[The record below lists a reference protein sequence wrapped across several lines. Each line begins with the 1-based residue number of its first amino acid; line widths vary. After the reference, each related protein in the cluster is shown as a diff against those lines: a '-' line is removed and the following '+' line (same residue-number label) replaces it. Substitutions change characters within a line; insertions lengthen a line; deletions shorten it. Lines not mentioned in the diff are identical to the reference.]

1 MAFPQKI
8 TIVGLTGPIAGGK
21 GVVAEFL
28 RKKGFF
34 YSSTSDRVREE
45 ARKKGVE
52 ITRENLQK
60 IADDLR
66 RKFGPEALAK
76 RTWEIIKN
84 QSSTQAVIDSIR
96 GEAEVDYLKGRPNF
110 HLIGVTAPRRLRY
123 QRVISR
129 QRESD
134 PMKWEEFSRI
144 DKIDFKSGQGRDG
157 RNIKACLKKSDFLIE
172 NIKTLRNLKE
182 EIEEVLNKILYGE
195 VNKA

>member
-8 TIVGLTGPIAGGK
+8 IIVGLTGPIAGGK

-45 ARKKGVE
+45 ARKRGVE
-52 ITRENLQK
+52 ITRESLQK

-66 RKFGPEALAK
+66 RKFGPEVLAK

-84 QSSTQAVIDSIR
+84 QSNTQAVIDSIR

-110 HLIGVTAPRRLRY
+110 YLIGVTAPRRSRY

-134 PMKWEEFSRI
+134 PMKWEEFLRI
-144 DKIDFKSGQGRDG
+144 DKIDFKSGQGKVG
-157 RNIKACLKKSDFLIE
+157 RNIKKCLGKADFLLINNKSLVE
-172 NIKTLRNLKE
+172 LNDKIS
-182 EIEEVLNKILYGE
+182 EILAKLLSE
-195 VNKA
+195 